1 MRHNRGAYS
10 PTNFQVKILPIIVVV
25 SLTFFDL
32 EQISTFYV
40 DKSNK
45 FTYTSPSTKSTIA
58 LFVQLLVSVLCSI
71 IERGGG
77 QFLLL
82 RGFYLAFFKGLD
94 DKLISFS
101 TMKLTCGHQYLYAQ
115 YFRRCKNIDSNRVIT
130 ELNMY
135 PIRSQ
140 FHHVFV
146 KFFLVCHEVPPL

>member
-58 LFVQLLVSVLCSI
+58 LFVQFLVSVLCSI
-71 IERGGG
+71 IEGGG

-82 RGFYLAFFKGLD
+82 RGFYLVEQ
-94 DKLISFS
+94 I
-101 TMKLTCGHQYLYAQ
+101 
-115 YFRRCKNIDSNRVIT
+115 IV
-130 ELNMY
+130 E
-135 PIRSQ
+135 
-140 FHHVFV
+140 
-146 KFFLVCHEVPPL
+146 